1 MDQGVGH
8 VVKRLREERDWSQ
21 AKLAVEADMSVSGV
35 SMIENGQRNL
45 TTTTLA
51 KLAKAFGL
59 EVRDLFPLGQA
70 PLPLTEERGGR
81 TSPGQKPNAQ
91 FDRWLEER
99 GGSLHAER
107 WEAFLERIDGT
118 ETEDLYE
125 LRRKFEEED
134 RALLEAAANHPDPH
148 QTHRVIDRGTPRW
161 MVIGLT
167 LGRRALGQDV
177 PAREVARGL
186 VGAGHS

>member
-1 MDQGVGH
+1 MEQ
-8 VVKRLREERDWSQ
+8 LRKLRRERGLTQAQLAVQAGLDPSSLSQ
-21 AKLAVEADMSVSGV
+21 IETGARRPNTRTLEKLAGV
-35 SMIENGQRNL
+35 LGV
-45 TTTTLA
+45 
-51 KLAKAFGL
+51 
-59 EVRDLFPLGQA
+59 EVRDLFPLAQV
-70 PLPLTEERGGR
+70 PLPLTEERDGR

-91 FDRWLEER
+91 FDRWLEEQ

-148 QTHRVIDRGTPRW
+148 QTHCVIARGTPRW

-167 LGRRALGQDV
+167 LSRRALGQDV